1 MQEVLKTSN
10 LLIGYKGQPLIPEVN
25 VSLCEGDIVALAGP
39 NGSGKTTL
47 FKTLSASIK
56 PIGGEV
62 KLFGKDLRD
71 YSPTERSSLF
81 SLVLTEKPDDL
92 FLKVFDIVAAGRY
105 PHLGLL
111 AKLKAEDEQ
120 IIYDSLQTV
129 GIGHLTNRNFVSLS
143 DGEKQKVM
151 IAKALVQDTP
161 IIFMDEPAA
170 FLDYPSKIELVN
182 IMHKLSR
189 EQHKTILFSS
199 HDLDL
204 LLRHSD
210 QLWVMAPHQALR
222 QGPPKELIEQG
233 IIDDYFR
240 PIIAKEEFYWM
251 FSNRP
256 NLKTCFSGDWSNIDA
271 NSLRNREYL
280 GRDNHFEP

>member
-1 MQEVLKTSN
+1 MNEVLHTYN

-71 YSPTERSSLF
+71 YHPSERSSLF
-81 SLVLTEKPDDL
+81 SLVLTEKPDDF
-92 FLKVFDIVAAGRY
+92 FLKVFDIVTAGRY
-105 PHLGLL
+105 PQLGLL
-111 AKLKAEDEQ
+111 ARLRDEDEQ

-210 QLWVMAPHQALR
+210 RLWVMAPHQPLR
-222 QGPPKELIEQG
+222 QGTPKELVEQG
-233 IIDDYFR
+233 IIDDYFK
-240 PIIAKEEFYWM
+240 PIVAKEEFFWM
-251 FSNRP
+251 
-256 NLKTCFSGDWSNIDA
+256 K
-271 NSLRNREYL
+271 
-280 GRDNHFEP
+280 

>member
-1 MQEVLKTSN
+1 MTMSEVLQTYHLS
-10 LLIGYKGQPLIPEVN
+10 IGYKGQALMPEIN
-25 VSLCEGDIVALAGP
+25 VSLNEGDIVALAGP

-47 FKTLSASIK
+47 FKTLSASLK
-56 PIGGEV
+56 PVGGEV

-111 AKLKAEDEQ
+111 AKLKADDEQ
-120 IIYDSLQTV
+120 IIYDSLETV
-129 GIGHLTNRNFVSLS
+129 GIGHLVNRNFVSLS
-143 DGEKQKVM
+143 DGEQQKVM

-161 IIFMDEPAA
+161 LIFMDEPAA
-170 FLDYPSKIELVN
+170 FLDYPSKIELVH

-189 EQHKTILFSS
+189 EKKKTILFSS

-204 LLRHSD
+204 LLRHAD
-210 QLWVMAPHQALR
+210 VMWVVAPQQPLR
-222 QGPPKELIEQG
+222 QGTPKELVDEG
-233 IIDDYFR
+233 IIDAYFK
-240 PIIAKEEFYWM
+240 PIVAKEEFYWM
-251 FSNRP
+251 
-256 NLKTCFSGDWSNIDA
+256 G
-271 NSLRNREYL
+271 
-280 GRDNHFEP
+280 